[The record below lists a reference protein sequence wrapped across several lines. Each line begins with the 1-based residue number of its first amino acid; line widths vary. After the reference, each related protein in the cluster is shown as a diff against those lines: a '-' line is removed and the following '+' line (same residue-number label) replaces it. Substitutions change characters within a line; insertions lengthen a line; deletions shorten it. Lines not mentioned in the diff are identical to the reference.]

1 MLQSTSEACHIHHSP
16 VTRAGPIAL
25 PNCWKTEKVHPLT
38 PAVPKEECKWVWGA
52 LLVPP
57 TETFLFHMTYSA
69 GKNEDVE
76 SRAQRRKKTEE
87 KKEDKGI
94 GEIHRRK

>member
-1 MLQSTSEACHIHHSP
+1 MLQSTSETCHIHHSP

-25 PNCWKTEKVHPLT
+25 LNCWKTEKVHPLP

-57 TETFLFHMTYSA
+57 TETLLFHMTYSA
-69 GKNEDVE
+69 GKSEDVE
-76 SRAQRRKKTEE
+76 GRAQRRE
-87 KKEDKGI
+87 KKQK
-94 GEIHRRK
+94 RRKKIKA